1 MPELIE
7 VEQYRRALDP
17 LLGCSVT
24 TLDVRH
30 REFVRPRGTPVEVL
44 DVFRGGRLI
53 GTRRHGKLLLLDIG
67 LRASSQAGCTRAEVG
82 SATMGIRF
90 GMTGM
95 LFVDGV
101 GPIDRLEY
109 ASARVNPDWDRLV
122 LGIGGSSVTIR
133 DQRRLGSVEL
143 DPDTSVLGPEATTI
157 DADGLAAVLLRRHRA
172 VKSVLL
178 DQSRIAGLGNLLVDE
193 ILWRAGI
200 APHRAAEELSS
211 SRVSTLAATIRSTV
225 EELSLRGGSH
235 MGDSF
240 PHRVA
245 GAACPNGDGNMK
257 RDTVGGRTT
266 WWCPGHQ
273 S

>member
-1 MPELIE
+1 VPELIE

-17 LLGCSVT
+17 LFGCLVS

-30 REFVRPRGTPVEVL
+30 HNFVRPRGTPSEAL
-44 DVFRGGRLI
+44 DIIRGGRLI

-67 LRASSQAGCTRAEVG
+67 LGGSIQAGCTNAQVG

-101 GPIDRLEY
+101 GPIDRLQY
-109 ASARVNPDWDRLV
+109 ASTRANPDWDRLV
-122 LGIGGSSVTIR
+122 LGIGGSTVTIR

-157 DADGLAAVLLRRHRA
+157 DSDGLASVLLRRRCA

-178 DQSRIAGLGNLLVDE
+178 DQSKIAGLGNLLVDE

-211 SRVSTLAATIRSTV
+211 SRVSKLALTIRSTV
-225 EELSLRGGSH
+225 EGLSLNE
-235 MGDSF
+235 
-240 PHRVA
+240 
-245 GAACPNGDGNMK
+245 C
-257 RDTVGGRTT
+257 
-266 WWCPGHQ
+266 
-273 S
+273 